1 MADIK
6 PTLADVVIVLA
17 DSYGIPVRE
26 LMEAVMELAEK
37 QKEHRKEQNN
47 DK

>member
-6 PTLADVVIVLA
+6 PTLAEVVLTLA
-17 DSYGIPVRE
+17 DSYGIPVGE

-37 QKEHRKEQNN
+37 QKDYRK
-47 DK
+47 KHS